1 MINRRISV
9 FLILSM
15 FTVGAI
21 GQTVKKK
28 PVSKTSAKKTVSKPI
43 VPKTLLW
50 EISGNG
56 LREPSY
62 LYGTMHVLCAEDARI
77 SENLKSSIKKAKKVY
92 FEIDMDDMTEMMGGL
107 KYMRMNDGVKL
118 SDLLTKEEYARV
130 EAAFKKSKTPM
141 PMSMINRFKP
151 ALVSSL
157 LGEQTMGCT
166 QQKGMEQVIM
176 KEANDNDKMILGLET
191 IQFQS
196 SLFDSIP
203 YDKQAKELLS
213 YIDSMDNYKGM
224 TMEMVTAYKAQD
236 LEKLEM
242 LVSKS
247 DPAMAD
253 YMDLMLYG
261 RNRKWVQQMPYL
273 MQEGTL
279 LFAVGAGHLPGE
291 QGVINLLRK
300 RGYVVSPVVNK

>member
-1 MINRRISV
+1 MIIRKTLL
-9 FLILSM
+9 FLIFGM

-21 GQTVKKK
+21 SQTVKKR
-28 PVSKTSAKKTVSKPI
+28 PTPRTTAKKTVAKPV

-62 LYGTMHVLCAEDARI
+62 LYGTMHVLCAEDARV
-77 SENLKSSIKKAKKVY
+77 SENLKSSIKKAKRVY

-157 LGEQTMGCT
+157 LGEQAMGCT

-176 KEANDNDKMILGLET
+176 KEANDNDKVIMGLET

-203 YDKQAKELLS
+203 YEKQAKELLS

-224 TMEMVTAYKAQD
+224 TMEMVSAYKAQD
-236 LEKLEM
+236 LEKLET

-261 RNRKWVQQMPYL
+261 RNRKWVQQMPTL
-273 MQEGTL
+273 MSEGTL

-300 RGYVVSPVVNK
+300 RGYVVSPVINK